1 MLGGMT
7 SWYHI
12 SSLMAPL
19 VGWHLRWV
27 DIPGEMAHW
36 YGTPGWDG
44 IMVWHPGWD
53 VIMVWHLEVDGTLS
67 GLASRVGW
75 HPRLDGIPGGLA
87 S

>member
-1 MLGGMT
+1 
-7 SWYHI
+7 
-12 SSLMAPL
+12 
-19 VGWHLRWV
+19 
-27 DIPGEMAHW
+27 
-36 YGTPGWDG
+36 
-44 IMVWHPGWD
+44 MVWHPGWD